1 MILFNG
7 FTINIEKI
15 LLPIIYIAIGFIT
28 YKIIEIFIKNSTKKS
43 LIKKRHHKKRMTTI
57 NSLILN
63 LLKYIIILFVI
74 TAILSN
80 FGIDVKSIL
89 AGIGIAAAIIGLA
102 FQDIAKDFLA
112 GISIVLEDQYEIGDI
127 VEINEFMGE
136 VVSLGLRTT
145 RIRNFKGQT
154 MIISNHTITKVIN
167 YHLNN
172 TKAIV
177 DISVAYE
184 HSSEEVEKIL
194 EKMCNDVSGKIPK
207 TKGKIQLLGI
217 NEFDDSGVIY
227 RLYVET
233 QPGEHIPV
241 ERALRKEIKK
251 ALDEAN
257 IKIPYK
263 QIEVHNG
270 KNK

>member
-136 VVSLGLRTT
+136 VVSIGLRTT
-145 RIRNFKGQT
+145 RIRNF
-154 MIISNHTITKVIN
+154 
-167 YHLNN
+167 HLNN